1 MSTEAKVLKWVFEGN
16 AGAASMCMAAHLTG
30 HHYTNNA
37 PWDSTDFDKCVDL
50 LKAVPELRPLLPKMA
65 ERGRIWA
72 DLVQNWGRLGAIED
86 KYVKFKAIQ
95 KIRHG

>member
-1 MSTEAKVLKWVFEGN
+1 MSIEAKVLKWIFEGN
-16 AGAASMCMAAHLTG
+16 TGLSSMCMAAHLTG
-30 HHYTNNA
+30 HHHLNNHPMEPA
-37 PWDSTDFDKCVDL
+37 DFDRCVGL
-50 LKAVPELRPLLPKMA
+50 LEAVPELRPLLPKMA
-65 ERGRIWA
+65 ERGKIWA